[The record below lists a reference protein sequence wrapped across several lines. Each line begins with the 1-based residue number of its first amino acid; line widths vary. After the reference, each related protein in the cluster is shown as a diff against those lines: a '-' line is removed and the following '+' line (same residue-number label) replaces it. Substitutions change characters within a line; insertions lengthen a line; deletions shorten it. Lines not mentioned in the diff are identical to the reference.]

1 MKFSAILSGL
11 AVSAFQLAHA
21 APVEANLEARSG
33 SCHVTLINDNNRLQS
48 TIPMGDTQYT
58 WNAVGWCQVIVDR
71 NSKSC
76 SGWKFTPLPNC
87 DYMDFPITFD
97 AQPKP

>member
-33 SCHVTLINDNNRLQS
+33 SCHS